1 MTKIIS
7 LGGRKCG
14 ALMVGLH
21 VDGEVVRRGLIA
33 MLNSASS
40 RYRILPFESLE
51 GNFIKNPEGA
61 PEVVILACDDENVE
75 DIECLA
81 QRIWEVGSKVLVLL
95 SQSSEELF
103 DSVARISTDGFL
115 LLDQLTTESL
125 DDSLQKV
132 AKGEVVIPTQIAG
145 RLLERTRNGQREP
158 HPVSPDLTPRERQA
172 LQLLVEGLSNKQ
184 IATKLRISSHGAK
197 RLVANLLA
205 KLNCTNRTMAASM
218 ALKYKLVEQDSTA
231 YV

>member
-1 MTKIIS
+1 M
-7 LGGRKCG
+7 
-14 ALMVGLH
+14 
-21 VDGEVVRRGLIA
+21 
-33 MLNSASS
+33 
-40 RYRILPFESLE
+40 
-51 GNFIKNPEGA
+51 
-61 PEVVILACDDENVE
+61 ACDDENVE

-95 SQSSEELF
+95 SQNSEELF

-115 LLDQLTTESL
+115 LLDQLTTENL

-145 RLLERTRNGQREP
+145 RLLERTRSGQRESP
-158 HPVSPDLTPRERQA
+158 PVSPDLTPRERQA

-218 ALKYKLVEQDSTA
+218 ALKYKLVEQDSTE